1 MEGTR
6 GVGRAIFAAVLLM
19 IGGVLNIFWGIAAIG
34 NSHFFV
40 HNQKYV
46 FSNLKGWGWVTL
58 IIGILEILAS
68 ISLFG
73 GGTYGKWFGVIVGSL
88 AAIGALL
95 SIPAYPLWSIAVFAL
110 SIWIVY
116 GLLVL
121 GEPDDGDYSYAPG
134 TGAASREASRV
145 MPPPPH

>member
-19 IGGVLNIFWGIAAIG
+19 IGGILNIFWGIAAIG

-46 FSNLKGWGWVTL
+46 FSNLKGWGWITL
-58 IIGILEILAS
+58 ILGILELLAS

-73 GGTYGKWFGVIVGSL
+73 GGGYGRWFGVIVGSL

-116 GLLVL
+116 GLLIL
-121 GEPDDGDYSYAPG
+121 GSEDDDYSYAPG

-145 MPPPPH
+145 TPPPPH

>member
-1 MEGTR
+1 MDETR

-19 IGGVLNIFWGIAAIG
+19 VGGVLNIFWGIAAIG

-46 FSNLKGWGWVTL
+46 FSNLKGWGWITL
-58 IIGILEILAS
+58 ILGILEILAS

-73 GGTYGKWFGVIVGSL
+73 GGSYGRYFGVVVGSL

-95 SIPAYPLWSIAVFAL
+95 SIPAYPLWSIAIFAL
-110 SIWIVY
+110 SLWIVH
-116 GLLVL
+116 GLLVF
-121 GEPDDGDYSYAPG
+121 GDSEPEYSYAPG
-134 TGAASREASRV
+134 TGAASMEASRV

>member
-19 IGGVLNIFWGIAAIG
+19 IGGVLNIIWGIAAIS

-40 HNQKYV
+40 QNQHYV
-46 FSNLKGWGWVTL
+46 FASLKGWGWITL
-58 IIGILEILAS
+58 ILGILELLAS
-68 ISLFG
+68 ASLFAG
-73 GGTYGKWFGVIVGSL
+73 GGYGRWFAVIVGSL

-95 SIPAYPLWSIAVFAL
+95 EIPAYPFWSIAVFAL
-110 SIWIVY
+110 SLWIVH

-121 GEPDDGDYSYAPG
+121 GDQDDGYDYAPG
-134 TGAASREASRV
+134 TGAASREAARV
-145 MPPPPH
+145 TPPPPH

>member
-19 IGGVLNIFWGIAAIG
+19 IGGILNIFWGIAAIG

-46 FSNLKGWGWVTL
+46 FSNLKGWGWITL
-58 IIGILEILAS
+58 ILGILELLAS

-73 GGTYGKWFGVIVGSL
+73 GGSYGKWFGVIVGSL
-88 AAIGALL
+88 ATIGALL

-116 GLLVL
+116 GLLIL
-121 GEPDDGDYSYAPG
+121 GSEDDYSYAPG
-134 TGAASREASRV
+134 TGAASREAARV
-145 MPPPPH
+145 TPPPPH

>member
-19 IGGVLNIFWGIAAIG
+19 IGGVLNVFWGIAAIG

-46 FSNLKGWGWVTL
+46 FSNLKGWGWITL
-58 IIGILEILAS
+58 ILGILEVLAS

-73 GGTYGKWFGVIVGSL
+73 GGAYGRWFGVVVGSL

-95 SIPAYPLWSIAVFAL
+95 DISAYPFWSICVFAL
-110 SIWIVY
+110 SVWIVY
-116 GLLVL
+116 GLIIL
-121 GEPDDGDYSYAPG
+121 GSEDDYSYAPG

-145 MPPPPH
+145 TPPPPH

>member
-19 IGGVLNIFWGIAAIG
+19 IGGVLNIIWGIAAIS
-34 NSHFFV
+34 NSKFFV
-40 HNQKYV
+40 HNTHYV
-46 FSNLKGWGWVTL
+46 FSSLKTWGWITL
-58 IIGILEILAS
+58 ILGILELLAS

-73 GGTYGKWFGVIVGSL
+73 GGGYGRWFGVIVGSL

-95 SIPAYPLWSIAVFAL
+95 DIPAYPFWSIAVFAL

-116 GLLVL
+116 GLLIL
-121 GEPDDGDYSYAPG
+121 GSEDDYSYAPG

-145 MPPPPH
+145 TPPPPH

>member
-58 IIGILEILAS
+58 ILGILEILAS
-68 ISLFG
+68 ISLF
-73 GGTYGKWFGVIVGSL
+73 V
-88 AAIGALL
+88 AAPFKGI
-95 SIPAYPLWSIAVFAL
+95 SIPSPMRFQRRD
-110 SIWIVY
+110 WISHL
-116 GLLVL
+116 GLHA
-121 GEPDDGDYSYAPG
+121 GPAPG
-134 TGAASREASRV
+134 IRPSRRS
-145 MPPPPH
+145 